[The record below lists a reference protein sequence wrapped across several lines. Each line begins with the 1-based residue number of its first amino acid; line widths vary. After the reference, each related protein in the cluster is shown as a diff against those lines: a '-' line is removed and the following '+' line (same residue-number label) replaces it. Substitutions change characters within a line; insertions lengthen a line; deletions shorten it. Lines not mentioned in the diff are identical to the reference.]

1 MEISTVIAAAIGLMV
16 LAVLAR
22 LSRDKEQGGKAKE
35 CPAAIQPQKAAE
47 ARRQEETA
55 ILLAAALAEELGV
68 SASEIKITF

>member
-1 MEISTVIAAAIGLMV
+1 MEISTVIAAVIGLMV

-22 LSRDKEQGGKAKE
+22 LSKDKEWDGKSQE
-35 CPAAIQPQKAAE
+35 SPIAIQPQKAAE

-55 ILLAAALAEELGV
+55 ILLAAVLAEELGV